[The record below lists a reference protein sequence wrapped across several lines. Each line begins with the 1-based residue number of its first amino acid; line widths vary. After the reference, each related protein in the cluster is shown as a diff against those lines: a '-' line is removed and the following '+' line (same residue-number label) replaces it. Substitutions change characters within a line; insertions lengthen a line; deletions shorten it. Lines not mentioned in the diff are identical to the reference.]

1 VRAIRLCLKNQA
13 LFTTQLR
20 ALYRASVYGQ
30 LKIMFPMISGLEE
43 YRDAVKLA
51 EEVRLNLIE
60 EGHAVSGQVPL
71 GIMVEVPST
80 A

>member
-1 VRAIRLCLKNQA
+1 
-13 LFTTQLR
+13 
-20 ALYRASVYGQ
+20 Q

-80 A
+80 AVSADLFAKEVDFFSIGT